1 MEWIDE
7 FFKVISIYLSSLRWK
22 SIVHANTHTN
32 VGNNNPVLFFY
43 LLTSSLSP
51 LYLRDKP
58 LSPPNEQGNKIS
70 RYTQF
75 EASKT
80 GEKFS
85 SRVERW
91 IREETRNRRVSYQSC
106 QPVVSSNL
114 DSLCFHNNHGN
125 RASWILPA
133 SWFLP
138 WPFKINVPLIL
149 RG

>member
-51 LYLRDKP
+51 LYLQDKP

-70 RYTQF
+70 RYIQF

-114 DSLCFHNNHGN
+114 DSRVF
-125 RASWILPA
+125 ITTTE
-133 SWFLP
+133 
-138 WPFKINVPLIL
+138 IVP
-149 RG
+149 RGSCLVISTVAI